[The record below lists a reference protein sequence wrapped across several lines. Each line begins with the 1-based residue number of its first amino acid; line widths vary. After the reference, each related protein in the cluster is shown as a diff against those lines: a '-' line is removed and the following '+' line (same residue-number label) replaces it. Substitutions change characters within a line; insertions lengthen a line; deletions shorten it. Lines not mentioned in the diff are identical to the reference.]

1 MGIVK
6 IYNVLAVLFGE
17 GISLI
22 MGCSKK
28 YIMYWGVFTL
38 IIVSRVMKNV
48 YYRDAQTCI
57 NSRLFFMQYVYH

>member
-1 MGIVK
+1 
-6 IYNVLAVLFGE
+6 
-17 GISLI
+17 
-22 MGCSKK
+22 
-28 YIMYWGVFTL
+28 MYWGVFTL